1 MHFFSTKIL
10 LLVVDDASEL
20 FGIEGSST
28 DQASVDLG
36 HGHEFVN
43 TVGGDGSTVLDTG
56 GLGDIFVVH
65 FGQDGTQKGVC
76 LVWNSI
82 CCMKS
87 IGKVMIKMKL
97 EKKKIDRQKLMRF
110 CISTRKKC
118 TRNSEILKQVFHFVD
133 CNPVYFL

>member
-1 MHFFSTKIL
+1 MFIAPQVDSVSMHQDYASRYAFCLSMSL
-10 LLVVDDASEL
+10 LGLLVVDDASEF

-56 GLGDIFVVH
+56 GLGDFFVVH

-82 CCMKS
+82 
-87 IGKVMIKMKL
+87 
-97 EKKKIDRQKLMRF
+97 
-110 CISTRKKC
+110 
-118 TRNSEILKQVFHFVD
+118 
-133 CNPVYFL
+133 